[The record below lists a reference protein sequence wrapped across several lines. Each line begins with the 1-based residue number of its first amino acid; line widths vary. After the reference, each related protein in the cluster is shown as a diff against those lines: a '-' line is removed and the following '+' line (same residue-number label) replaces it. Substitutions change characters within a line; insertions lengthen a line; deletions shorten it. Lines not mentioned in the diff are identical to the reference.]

1 MEGQD
6 HAASKQVLLSRPL
19 VVLLSLGAAIG
30 LSAAAALIIVFGQQR
45 SLATLFE
52 PRHLMLE
59 RIAAGSLLGLGLA
72 VAIASLTL
80 LPPLRPARELID
92 RVMVELRAGPGLIV
106 LVGLCAG
113 IGEEFLFRAALQP
126 LVGIWVAALL
136 FAFAHVGVTKLDR
149 PRLAFAAYA
158 FSTGA
163 LFGLFYEKHGLPG
176 AAAAHAV
183 YDIALLFLLQLMRR
197 LGARRE

>member
-1 MEGQD
+1 MEDQD
-6 HAASKQVLLSRPL
+6 HAASKEVLLSRPL

-30 LSAAAALIIVFGQQR
+30 LSAVAALIIVFGQQR

-59 RIAAGSLLGLGLA
+59 RIAAGSLMGLGLA
-72 VAIASLTL
+72 AAIAPLTL

-92 RVMVELRAGPGLIV
+92 RIMVELRAGPGLIV

-126 LVGIWVAALL
+126 LVGIWAAALL
-136 FAFAHVGVTKLDR
+136 FAVAHVGVTKLDR

-158 FSTGA
+158 FGMGA
-163 LFGLFYEKHGLPG
+163 LFGFFYEEHDFAG
-176 AAAAHAV
+176 AAAAHSV